1 MSATVEPAMAPIA
14 LDMKDGRTLAFPVGL
29 RLPRKA
35 CFALSLR
42 KSGSSLFSNLVGA
55 ISKHNRIPV
64 VDVPGTMFDG
74 GYRYGDWNGH
84 PGLRNLL
91 WKGNTY
97 VGFRDPPTAFY
108 GDPVFEQAPKLL
120 LVRDPRD
127 VLVSEYFSNAYSH
140 SLPSKDAE
148 SSVLA
153 QERKKALQSSVEEY
167 VMSRIAPLNQTVE
180 GYRRL
185 LGVQNLKVIRY
196 EDVIFDKPGWCR
208 LIAAHFGMEAPQPL
222 IDAIM
227 QWADVLPGGEDPGAF
242 VRRVTPGD
250 HRDKL
255 SRPAIDR
262 VNKRLGDIWR
272 KLGYELRAA

>member
-1 MSATVEPAMAPIA
+1 MSSTGEPARAPISLA
-14 LDMKDGRTLAFPVGL
+14 MKDGRVLSFSVGV
-29 RLPRKA
+29 RLQRKA
-35 CFALSLR
+35 AFVLSLR

-55 ISKHNRIPV
+55 ISQFNRVPV
-64 VDVPGTMFDG
+64 VDIPGTMFDN
-74 GYRYGDWNGH
+74 GYRYADWNGH
-84 PGLRNLL
+84 PNLRDLL

-127 VLVSEYFSNAYSH
+127 VLVSEYFSNAFSH
-140 SLPSKDAE
+140 SLPRAE
-148 SSVLA
+148 AERSVLA
-153 QERKKALQSSVEEY
+153 QERRRALQSSVEDY
-167 VMSRIAPLNQTVE
+167 VMSRVSALNQTVD

-208 LIAAHFGMEAPQPL
+208 TIAEHFGMEAPDRL
-222 IDAIM
+222 IEGIM
-227 QWADVLPGGEDPGAF
+227 GWADVVPDTENPTAF

-250 HRDKL
+250 HLDKL
-255 SRPAIDR
+255 APPAIER
-262 VNKRLGDIWR
+262 VNKRLNDIWR
-272 KLGYELRAA
+272 KFGYELPTH